1 MWQTKSASA
10 IPKNL
15 GLGFDSRAVVKVIL
29 TPGVRSPWIERK
41 TLITGGL
48 DFLVMWQ
55 VVCEITPFGKWFLYL

>member
-1 MWQTKSASA
+1 MLLPYLKIWDWDL
-10 IPKNL
+10 IL
-15 GLGFDSRAVVKVIL
+15 GRVVKVIL